1 MRRATGWLM
10 VLAFGLGTLA
20 LVAAPAWAERGEERE
35 HRHKEKA
42 HKEEHEKKIRLD
54 QVPERARK
62 TILRKAEGAEIEEVE
77 VETEEGRTVYEAEW
91 EVEGREVEVTV
102 TAEGEVVAWEKEVSL
117 KEVPKAVRRT
127 IRKQAAGAKAR
138 EIEVEVETKGGRTVY
153 EAEWHL
159 GDKEVEIKVAPDGKL
174 LGRKVEEADEDEEH
188 EHGEKAER
196 HRERDE
202 EHEGR
207 HHARKKA
214 RDDDDDGEEEE
225 REVSLDQVPERV
237 RKAIL
242 RAAGDHKIEEVEV
255 ETKGG
260 RTVYEAEWRVGDKE
274 VEVKVAPDG
283 KVLGKKVEEEDD
295 DEDDR

>member
-20 LVAAPAWAERGEERE
+20 LVVAPAWADKGEERE

-54 QVPERARK
+54 QVPEGARK

-91 EVEGREVEVTV
+91 EIEGREVEVTV

-138 EIEVEVETKGGRTVY
+138 EIEVEVETKGDRTVY
-153 EAEWHL
+153 EAEWKQD
-159 GDKEVEIKVAPDGKL
+159 GKEVEIKVAPDGKL
-174 LGRKVEEADEDEEH
+174 LDRKVEEADEDEEH
-188 EHGEKAER
+188 EGK
-196 HRERDE
+196 HR
-202 EHEGR
+202 
-207 HHARKKA
+207 ARKKA
-214 RDDDDDGEEEE
+214 DDDDDDGEEEE

-242 RAAGDHKIEEVEV
+242 REAGDHKIEEVEV

-274 VEVKVAPDG
+274 VEIKVAPDG

-295 DEDDR
+295 EDEDDDR